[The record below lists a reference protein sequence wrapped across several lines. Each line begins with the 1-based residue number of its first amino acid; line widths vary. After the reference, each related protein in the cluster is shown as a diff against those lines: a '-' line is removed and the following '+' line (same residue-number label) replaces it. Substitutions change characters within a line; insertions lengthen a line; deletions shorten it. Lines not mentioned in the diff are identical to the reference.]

1 MKTRFFNQLGQL
13 GPGLPIGFPL
23 TPGTPGTV
31 LARKV
36 MAWISSMDA
45 RNLRGLVNELSE
57 RPAESC

>member
-1 MKTRFFNQLGQL
+1 MKTRFFNQLGCQL
-13 GPGLPIGFPL
+13 GSK
-23 TPGTPGTV
+23 TPGTV

-57 RPAESC
+57 RPAESIPAILKAK